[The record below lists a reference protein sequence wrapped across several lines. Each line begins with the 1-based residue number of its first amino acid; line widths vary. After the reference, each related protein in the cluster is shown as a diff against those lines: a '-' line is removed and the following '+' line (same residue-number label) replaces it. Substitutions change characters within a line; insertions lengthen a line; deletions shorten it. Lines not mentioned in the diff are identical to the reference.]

1 LRILV
6 GGFNLGIARKHE
18 HPGGEIM
25 LKEKTPVA
33 TEAGENVYISDST
46 TDKSSGQ
53 AFNPELSIYFGG
65 IGDVQKGHI
74 ISLKKLI
81 DKTMNCPE
89 WLAGI
94 ELVRRAI
101 VEHGKKSPQHEAA
114 KLALPYFVASGT
126 YQGRNNAGLIQPSG
140 LVQCDVD
147 NLSKFDLIRARL
159 MLENDV
165 HCVFGFT
172 SPSGNGFKMLCR
184 ANFSNNLEYRAA
196 WKALSEHYENHCGI
210 EVDAKA
216 KAMSQPCFVSSDVR
230 AIVNLAATPIE
241 YALEEPPTIKPLNP
255 ESGIIPQ
262 NRAESYC
269 KSAIEGAA
277 RDIHNAPKST
287 GNSILFTKS
296 LRMGQL
302 AHTGGISEE
311 KAKQILVDAY
321 MNRGGH
327 SLYEAE
333 QTFLSGWR
341 KGIAEPRELE
351 NREVQR

>member
-1 LRILV
+1 LRVLV
-6 GGFNLGIARKHE
+6 GFVNLGIARKHE

-33 TEAGENVYISDST
+33 TEAGKIVCIIDST
-46 TDKSSGQ
+46 TETASEQ

-65 IGDVQKGHI
+65 IGDVQQGHT
-74 ISLKKLI
+74 ISLRKLI

-94 ELVRRAI
+94 ELVRHAI
-101 VEHGKKSPQHEAA
+101 AEHGKKSPQHEAA
-114 KLALPYFVASGT
+114 KLALPYFVTSGT

-140 LVQCDVD
+140 LVQADID

-196 WKALSEHYENHCGI
+196 WKALAEHYKKHYGL

-216 KAMSQPCFVSSDVR
+216 KAMAQPCFISSDSR

-241 YALEEPPTIKPLNP
+241 YTLEEQLTIKPLNP

-277 RDIHNAPKST
+277 KDIHNAPKGT
-287 GNSILFTKS
+287 GNATLFTKS

-311 KAKQILVDAY
+311 TAKQILIDAY

>member
-1 LRILV
+1 
-6 GGFNLGIARKHE
+6 
-18 HPGGEIM
+18 M

-33 TEAGENVYISDST
+33 TGAGESTYISDYTRETASE
-46 TDKSSGQ
+46 Q

-74 ISLKKLI
+74 ISLENLI

-89 WLAGI
+89 WLAAI
-94 ELVRRAI
+94 ELVRHAI
-101 VEHGKKSPQHEAA
+101 AEHGKKSPQHEAA
-114 KLALPYFVASGT
+114 KLALPYFVTSGT

-147 NLSKFDLIRARL
+147 NLSKFDLIRAR
-159 MLENDV
+159 MTLENDV
-165 HCVFGFT
+165 HCVFGFN

-184 ANFSNNLEYRAA
+184 ANFSNNLEYKSA
-196 WKALSEHYENHCGI
+196 WKALAEHYKNHYGLEI
-210 EVDAKA
+210 DAKA
-216 KAMSQPCFVSSDVR
+216 KAMAQPCFVSSDSK
-230 AIVNLAATPIE
+230 AIVNFSAIPIE
-241 YALEEPPTIKPLNP
+241 YTLEEPLAIKPLNP

-277 RDIHNAPKST
+277 RDIHNAPKGS
-287 GNSILFTKS
+287 GNNILFTKA
-296 LRMGQL
+296 LRMGQF

-311 KAKQILVDAY
+311 KAKQILVNAY
-321 MNRGGH
+321 LKRGGH